1 MQPSQSARPRARE
14 IKRAERNSWSYEPM
28 SNTFRPTVSASTR
41 LSEASN
47 SSSSKPSAGT
57 EIDAHCAA
65 CRMSLAYSA
74 SLLLLSLALAGSP
87 TLDGGGPVSGVDI
100 PRSA

>member
-1 MQPSQSARPRARE
+1 MSSTYRPIARASIPPS
-14 IKRAERNSWSYEPM
+14 AE
-28 SNTFRPTVSASTR
+28 SN
-41 LSEASN
+41 N
-47 SSSSKPSAGT
+47 SSLKLSAGT